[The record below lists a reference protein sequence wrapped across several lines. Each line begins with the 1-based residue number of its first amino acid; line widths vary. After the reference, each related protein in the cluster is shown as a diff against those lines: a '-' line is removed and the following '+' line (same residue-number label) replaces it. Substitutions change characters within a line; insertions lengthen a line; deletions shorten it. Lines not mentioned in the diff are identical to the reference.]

1 MLSPCI
7 IRVMPAKIVVLDGY
21 TLNPGDLTWDGLRSL
36 GELEVHDR
44 TSAADILSRS
54 QGAQVLLTNKTPLR
68 AETLAQLP
76 ELKFIG
82 VLATG
87 YDVVDSKVA
96 AERRIP
102 VSNVPTYGTHS
113 VAQFAFALL
122 LELCHRVQRHSDDAT
137 SGGWQKQAEWSY
149 HLSPLIELQ
158 GKTMGLIGYG
168 RIGRQTGVI
177 ARAFGMNVIAA
188 DPMLKDEPGV
198 ETVSLEDL
206 LRRADAISLHC
217 PLTPETRGIVN
228 AERLSM
234 MKPTAF
240 LLNTARGPLVD
251 EQALADA
258 LNNGQIAGAGI
269 DVLPVEP
276 PQADSPL
283 FKAKNCIVTPHIAW
297 ATKEARARLMD
308 IAVENVRAFIAG
320 KPVNV
325 VNGI

>member
-1 MLSPCI
+1 
-7 IRVMPAKIVVLDGY
+7 MPAKIVVLDGY

-36 GELEVHDR
+36 GKLELHDR
-44 TSAADILSRS
+44 TAPGDIAARS
-54 QGAQVLLTNKTPLR
+54 EGAQVLLTNKTPLR
-68 AETLAQLP
+68 SETLETLP
-76 ELKFIG
+76 DLRFIG

-87 YDVVDSKVA
+87 YDVVDVKA
-96 AERRIP
+96 AARRGIP

-137 SGGWQKQAEWSY
+137 SGGWQRQADWSY
-149 HLSPLIELQ
+149 HLSPLVELQ
-158 GKTMGLIGYG
+158 GKTMGLIGIG

-188 DPMLKDEPGV
+188 DPMVKDEPGIESV
-198 ETVSLEDL
+198 ALDEL
-206 LRRADAISLHC
+206 LRRADVISLHC
-217 PLTPETRGIVN
+217 PLTPETQGIIN
-228 AERLSM
+228 ADRLAM
-234 MKPTAF
+234 MKPSAF
-240 LLNTARGPLVD
+240 LLNTARGPLVE
-251 EQALADA
+251 EQALAGA
-258 LNNGQIAGAGI
+258 LNSGGIAGAGI

-276 PQADSPL
+276 PRSESPL

-308 IAVENVRAFIAG
+308 IAVGNVRAFLSG

-325 VNGI
+325 VNAQS